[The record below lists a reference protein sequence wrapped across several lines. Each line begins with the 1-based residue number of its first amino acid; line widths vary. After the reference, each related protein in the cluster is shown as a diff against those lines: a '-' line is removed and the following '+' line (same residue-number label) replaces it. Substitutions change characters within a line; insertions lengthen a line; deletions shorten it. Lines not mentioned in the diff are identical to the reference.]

1 MVRYGWQVRKCKSLV
16 FPTKRLFLVTGCCIV
31 LGQKKERREEGG
43 KEGGERESEDGRK
56 RGRRKIRKE
65 RGRRE
70 ERRKRKMSEKEPLR
84 VMSWWKRGFRR
95 AARKHFLLGDRRY
108 HFKVRA
114 VYNSGRKHDSP
125 SYLKIRER
133 EIYEIGNF
141 RDNQGNFVSLLSSGT
156 AQKTE
161 SYCAY

>member
-1 MVRYGWQVRKCKSLV
+1 MR
-16 FPTKRLFLVTGCCIV
+16 T
-31 LGQKKERREEGG
+31 E
-43 KEGGERESEDGRK
+43 GEREKEGKGKKGRK
-56 RGRRKIRKE
+56 KE
-65 RGRRE
+65 EKDVRE
-70 ERRKRKMSEKEPLR
+70 GTAQGHNLVEKR
-84 VMSWWKRGFRR
+84 FRR

-141 RDNQGNFVSLLSSGT
+141 RDNQGNVVSLLSSGT
-156 AQKTE
+156 APKTE